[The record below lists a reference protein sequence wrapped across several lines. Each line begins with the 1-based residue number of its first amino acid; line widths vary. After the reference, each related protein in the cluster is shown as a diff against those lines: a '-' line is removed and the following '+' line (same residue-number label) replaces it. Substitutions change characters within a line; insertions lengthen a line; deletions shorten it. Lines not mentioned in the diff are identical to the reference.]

1 MAIKEEPV
9 IKNNGR
15 GRTQDS
21 ENLNEGSKD
30 ESNHNGENEQFIKYV
45 WNKKTK
51 RLERKDMRQAAN
63 FVNSDKRK
71 FENFSKVNE
80 RSKILCMQ
88 L

>member
-30 ESNHNGENEQFIKYV
+30 ESNHNGENE
-45 WNKKTK
+45 
-51 RLERKDMRQAAN
+51 
-63 FVNSDKRK
+63 
-71 FENFSKVNE
+71 
-80 RSKILCMQ
+80 
-88 L
+88 